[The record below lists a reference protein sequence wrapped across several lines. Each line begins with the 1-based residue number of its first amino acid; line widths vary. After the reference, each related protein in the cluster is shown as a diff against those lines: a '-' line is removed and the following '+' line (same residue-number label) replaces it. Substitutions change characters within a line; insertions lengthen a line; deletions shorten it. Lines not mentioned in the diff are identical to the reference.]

1 MLSRRLASSLKPLLA
16 RFIAETGA
24 RRVVAAL
31 GLFVLTALFEAV
43 SLSLALPLLGAI
55 TGQAAM
61 PQRITA
67 GLGGLHLPTTTAALL
82 GLLAATGICRALLG
96 ARQDIVM
103 SRMQLAFIETL
114 RLRLA
119 TALCHADWPFLAR
132 QSQGT
137 ATTVLGW
144 EMTRLQQGTHF
155 LLRMPVMALLLVA
168 QMAVALWISIPATLA
183 VVVAVGLIAAVATR
197 GRMSAVTHGAR
208 LSLAQSDLSEDIG
221 RFFDTLK
228 IAKAHQ
234 GEEWRIHQFALRMA
248 SLRDTQFAYMRD
260 TVRLRLTLQVAAAI
274 VIALVIQLTL
284 ATHHLTGPEVLVFAG
299 VLLRATPI
307 AQQIMQGAVSIS
319 HALPA
324 YQAIVDLT
332 AQAET
337 AADPVVEA
345 EAPSLEEAIR
355 CHEVRLRHGPD
366 MPIVLDG
373 LSLSLPKGTISVLCG
388 PSGSG
393 KSTLADVLG
402 GLLRPTSGHLSID
415 GAMLTEDTTHAWRR
429 RVAYVPQDALL
440 HAGTVRE
447 NLVWNTGDVT
457 DDALWEALSLAA
469 AEDFVRQLPLDLDE
483 RIGPRGG
490 RLSGGERQRLS
501 LARALVRRP
510 RLLILDEPSSA
521 LDAETERTLAAT
533 VAGLRGRTT
542 ILVITHRDP
551 WTWAPDFVH
560 HLSRGRISSTQ
571 TGATT

>member
-16 RFIAETGA
+16 HFIAEIGA
-24 RRVVAAL
+24 RRVAAAL
-31 GLFVLTALFEAV
+31 GLFVLTALFEAI

-55 TGQAAM
+55 TGQAVM
-61 PQRITA
+61 PQRIAA
-67 GLGGLHLPTTTAALL
+67 GLGGFHLPTTTAALL
-82 GLLAATGICRALLG
+82 GLLAVTGICRALLG
-96 ARQDIVM
+96 ARQEIVM
-103 SRMQLAFIETL
+103 SRMQLTFIVNL
-114 RLRLA
+114 RIRLA

-132 QSQGT
+132 QSQGR
-137 ATTVLGW
+137 ATNVLGW

-155 LLRMPVMALLLVA
+155 LLRLPVLGLLLVA

-183 VVVAVGLIAAVATR
+183 VVVAVGLIAAIVTR
-197 GRMSAVTHGAR
+197 GRMSAAAHGAQ
-208 LSLAQSDLSEDIG
+208 LSRAQSDLSDDIG

-234 GEEWRIHQFALRMA
+234 GEDWRIRQFALRMT
-248 SLRDTQFAYMRD
+248 SLRDSQFAFIGD

-274 VIALVIQLTL
+274 VVALVIQLTL

-299 VLLRATPI
+299 VLMRATPM
-307 AQQIMQGAVSIS
+307 AQQIMQGAVSVS

-324 YQAIVDLT
+324 YESIVALT
-332 AQAET
+332 AEAEA
-337 AADPVVEA
+337 AADPVVHA
-345 EAPSLEEAIR
+345 EAPSLEEAIG

-373 LSLSLPKGTISVLCG
+373 LSLSLPKGAISVLCG

-415 GAMLTEDTTHAWRR
+415 GEMLTEDTTHAWRR
-429 RVAYVPQDALL
+429 HVAYVPQDSLI

-447 NLVWNTGDVT
+447 NLVWNTGDVA

-469 AEDFVRQLPLDLDE
+469 AEDFVRQLPLGLDE
-483 RIGPRGG
+483 PLGPRGG

-521 LDAETERTLAAT
+521 LDAETEQKLAVT

-571 TGATT
+571 IGATT

>member
-1 MLSRRLASSLKPLLA
+1 MYSRRLPASLKPLLA
-16 RFIAETGA
+16 RFIGEIGP

-31 GLFVLTALFEAV
+31 SLFLLTALFEAL

-55 TGQAAM
+55 TGQTAM
-61 PQRITA
+61 PNRIA
-67 GLGGLHLPTTTAALL
+67 SGLGGLHLPTTTAALL
-82 GLLAATGICRALLG
+82 ALLAVTGILRALLG

-114 RLRLA
+114 RIRLA
-119 TALCHADWPFLAR
+119 AALCHADWPFLAR
-132 QSQGT
+132 QSQGA

-144 EMTRLQQGTHF
+144 EMARLQQGTHF

-168 QMAVALWISIPATLA
+168 QMAVALWISVPATLA

-208 LSLAQSDLSEDIG
+208 LSLAQSDLTEDIG

-234 GEEWRIHQFALRMA
+234 GEEWRIRQFALRMA

-260 TVRLRLTLQVAAAI
+260 TVRLRLTLQMAAAI

-324 YQAIVDLT
+324 YQAVVDLT
-332 AQAET
+332 AQAEA

-345 EAPSLEEAIR
+345 EAPPLEEAIR
-355 CHEVRLRHGPD
+355 CHEVGLRHGPD

-373 LSLSLPKGTISVLCG
+373 LSLSLPYGTISVLCG

-402 GLLRPTSGHLSID
+402 GLLRPSSGHLSID
-415 GAMLTEDTTHAWRR
+415 GEMLTEDTTHAWRR

-457 DDALWEALSLAA
+457 DDALWEALGLAA
-469 AEDFVRQLPLDLDE
+469 AEDFVRQLRQGLDE
-483 RIGPRGG
+483 PLGPRGG

-521 LDAETERTLAAT
+521 LDAETERTLATT

-551 WTWAPDFVH
+551 WTWAPDYVH
-560 HLSRGRISSTQ
+560 HLSRGRISATQ
-571 TGATT
+571 IGATT